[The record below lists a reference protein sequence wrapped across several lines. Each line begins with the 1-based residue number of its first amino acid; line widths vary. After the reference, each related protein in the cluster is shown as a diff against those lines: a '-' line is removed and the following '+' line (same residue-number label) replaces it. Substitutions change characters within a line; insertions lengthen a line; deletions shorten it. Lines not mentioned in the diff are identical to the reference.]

1 MVPASKLSLPDARD
15 GVLPV
20 PLPVDAL
27 CEILLRLPAKVLCR
41 LRTVCRPWRALL
53 SDPHFIAAHAA
64 RHGPL
69 IVLGYDS
76 ARYNPA
82 YRNEG
87 IICDIMD
94 VSGHIVKRVHGEL
107 IGRVMSVQ
115 LDLVC
120 AMRGFKERY
129 VLINPATVG
138 VCALPEGFAEEHVV
152 PKRRHLGCY
161 KAFTAFGKVVS
172 TGEIKVLRLLDNSD
186 DRHPVQLC
194 EIVTVDGSN
203 HARWRRK
210 KAPPEILRLEDPWT
224 SVVMDGTVYILSYEP
239 DHIASF
245 DLLTEDWRQPL
256 RGPLSYLWDD
266 NAEVWKN
273 NGHWFKFS
281 MVTLS
286 GCLVVVHAERAYMDL
301 WFLTDFK
308 KGLWVKQYSIQNSA
322 LPAGYGQY
330 TACPLLVLEDGRII
344 LIYAGYKGL
353 IRTYNP
359 RTKTFTNMA
368 EVGRCVSAGLYNGS
382 LLNLAASAS

>member
-1 MVPASKLSLPDARD
+1 MVPASKLSLPDAWD
-15 GVLPV
+15 GVLPL

-27 CEILLRLPAKVLCR
+27 CEILLRLPAKELCR

-53 SDPHFIAAHAA
+53 SDSHFIAAHAA

-94 VSGHIVKRVHGEL
+94 LSGHIVKRVHGEL

-120 AMRGFKERY
+120 AMRGFKGRY
-129 VLINPATVG
+129 VLINPATGG

-152 PKRRHLGCY
+152 PEGRLLCY
-161 KAFTAFGKVVS
+161 YQAVTAFGKVAS
-172 TGEIKVLRLLDNSD
+172 TWEIKVLRLLDNSD
-186 DRHPVQLC
+186 AHPVQLC
-194 EIVTVDGSN
+194 EIVTVDGSD
-203 HARWRRK
+203 HARWRAKR
-210 KAPPEILRLEDPWT
+210 APPEILRLEDPWT
-224 SVVMDGTVYILSYEP
+224 SVVMDGIVYVLSYVP

-256 RGPLSYLWDD
+256 QGPLSYLFD
-266 NAEVWKN
+266 NDSNVQKKM
-273 NGHWFKFS
+273 HWFKLS
-281 MVTLS
+281 IVTLS
-286 GCLVVVHAERAYMDL
+286 GCLVVVYPTCASMDL

-308 KGLWVKQYSIQNSA
+308 KGIWVKQYSIQNSA

-359 RTKTFTNMA
+359 RTKTFTDMA
-368 EVGRCVSAGLYNGS
+368 KVGRCVSAGVYNGS
-382 LLNLAASAS
+382 LLNLATSAS